1 MALSSEQVEAYRR
14 DGFVVAKELY
24 APDTMLRWKQIMSE
38 LIAAEPK
45 NTSGVRVWMADT
57 IHPVL
62 REGMKDDRVTP
73 ILRQIIGPDVE
84 FLSAKAVFKNAATA
98 FASPWHQ
105 DWFYWEGATKI
116 SVWIALDDAT
126 VANGCLKF
134 VPGSH
139 KKVFAKRTVRESVG
153 FDHRITDDDLSDWPQ
168 VTVEARRGDAV
179 FFHDLA
185 VHSSHPNTAGT
196 DRWSLIS
203 TYRDAGTRDGS
214 KVWKKPLLV
223 AGQSV
228 NGAA

>member
-14 DGFVVAKELY
+14 DGFVVAKGLY
-24 APDTMLRWKQIMSE
+24 APDTMLRWKRIMSE
-38 LIAAEPK
+38 LIAAEPR
-45 NTSGVRVWMADT
+45 NTTGVRVWMADAM
-57 IHPVL
+57 HPEL
-62 REGMKDDRVTP
+62 RDAMKDDRVTP
-73 ILRQIIGPDVE
+73 ILHQLVGPAVE
-84 FLSAKAVFKNAATA
+84 FLSAKAVFKNAATS

-105 DWFYWEGATKI
+105 DWFYWEGATKV

-139 KKVFAKRTVRESVG
+139 KQVFARRTVKESVG
-153 FDHRITDDDLSDWPQ
+153 FDHRITDEDLADWPQ
-168 VTVEARRGDAV
+168 VTVAAARGDAV

-203 TYRDAGTRDGS
+203 TYRDASVPDPS
-214 KVWKKPLLV
+214 KVWKTSMPLP
-223 AGQSV
+223 APR
-228 NGAA
+228 N